1 MSAALSSLKC
11 FARETKYLCTEI
23 HLHDHL
29 TKRILQQC
37 LLYFISL
44 RHNLYPCN
52 LTCERIYHGTYKT
65 MIMKV
70 FWKRW
75 FTITCAGTILFY
87 RVNQST
93 ILTLTWRWW
102 ETSREPSSWSSDSSG
117 VSGTWSINGCTI
129 YTTSSAG
136 RGRGPALPQVC
147 PVCSSTRT
155 RSMTTL

>member
-1 MSAALSSLKC
+1 MPEKQNTYVLKYICMTIWRKESCSSVC
-11 FARETKYLCTEI
+11 CISSRWGI
-23 HLHDHL
+23 I
-29 TKRILQQC
+29 RILVTSHVKG
-37 LLYFISL
+37 F
-44 RHNLYPCN
+44 
-52 LTCERIYHGTYKT
+52 TYKT

-117 VSGTWSINGCTI
+117 VSGTRSINGCTI

-136 RGRGPALPQVC
+136 RGRGHALPQVC